1 MQTWVARHAFLKAR
15 STGPGSDGS
24 RSLGVLIMNIRF
36 ISSLTPEDEDRIAPG
51 LLGAVGP
58 LLDALPLAYT
68 IRIETS
74 NGKIFQ
80 HAHTGPEVGEQ
91 GSEVDSVPQ
100 RAVAGLFRTRGPAS

>member
-1 MQTWVARHAFLKAR
+1 
-15 STGPGSDGS
+15 
-24 RSLGVLIMNIRF
+24 MNIRF

-80 HAHTGPEVGEQ
+80 HAHTGPELGDQ
-91 GSEVDSVPQ
+91 GGGEVDPVPP

>member
-1 MQTWVARHAFLKAR
+1 
-15 STGPGSDGS
+15 
-24 RSLGVLIMNIRF
+24 MNIRF

-58 LLDALPLAYT
+58 LLDGLPLAYT

-80 HAHTGPEVGEQ
+80 HAHTGPDVGDQAGDVE
-91 GSEVDSVPQ
+91 PLPP

>member
-1 MQTWVARHAFLKAR
+1 
-15 STGPGSDGS
+15 
-24 RSLGVLIMNIRF
+24 MNIRF

-80 HAHTGPEVGEQ
+80 HAHGPESGEA
-91 GSEVDSVPQ
+91 GSEVDTVSS

>member
-1 MQTWVARHAFLKAR
+1 
-15 STGPGSDGS
+15 
-24 RSLGVLIMNIRF
+24 MNIRF

-80 HAHTGPEVGEQ
+80 HAHTGPEVGEN
-91 GSEVDSVPQ
+91 GAEADPVPP

>member
-1 MQTWVARHAFLKAR
+1 
-15 STGPGSDGS
+15 
-24 RSLGVLIMNIRF
+24 MNIRF
-36 ISSLTPEDEDRIAPG
+36 ISSLTPEDEDRIAPS

-80 HAHTGPEVGEQ
+80 HAHTGPEVGDQ
-91 GSEVDSVPQ
+91 GGDVDTVPP
-100 RAVAGLFRTRGPAS
+100 RAVAGLFRPRGPAS

>member
-1 MQTWVARHAFLKAR
+1 VREAASLA
-15 STGPGSDGS
+15 GPGVPVRDASWVREHPKGAF
-24 RSLGVLIMNIRF
+24 MNIRF

-51 LLGAVGP
+51 LLGAIGP

-80 HAHTGPEVGEQ
+80 HAHTGPDLGEQ
-91 GSEVDSVPQ
+91 AGDVDVPQ
-100 RAVAGLFRTRGPAS
+100 RAVAGLFRHRGPAS

>member
-1 MQTWVARHAFLKAR
+1 
-15 STGPGSDGS
+15 
-24 RSLGVLIMNIRF
+24 MNIRF

-80 HAHTGPEVGEQ
+80 HAHTGPEVGE
-91 GSEVDSVPQ
+91 GSEVDAVPP